1 MSLSAEELRR
11 YSRQIILPELGV
23 EGQERLSRARVLV
36 VGVGGLGGPV
46 AMYLAAAGIGELCV
60 VDPDQVEASNLHR
73 QVLFRT
79 EDVGKD
85 KVQVAAQNLQSL
97 NPNVQVRPVRARLDA
112 SNAKELIAPY
122 DLVLDGTDNF
132 TTRYLV
138 NDACVLLGKRNVFAS
153 VLRFDGQLTVLGDP
167 EGPCYRCLYPEPPPA
182 GVVPSCAEAGVLGVM
197 PGLMGILQAT
207 EALKLIAGI
216 GTPLVGRLLLVDAR
230 RMSFREMRVARRAS
244 CEACGTRTLQ
254 SLVEVDAACD
264 VPPPVVP
271 PPVAAPGGV
280 GQLAPRELHAW
291 RAEGRSIQLVDVR
304 EGWEHDAVH
313 LTGAVLLPLGEVVER
328 VQELDATRPTVVYCH
343 HGARSQAAATWL
355 AGHGFREV
363 WNLAGGI
370 DRWSLEVDPELPR
383 Y

>member
-1 MSLSAEELRR
+1 MPLSAEELRR

-60 VDPDQVEASNLHR
+60 VDPDQVESSNLRR

-79 EDVGKD
+79 EDVGRD

-97 NPNVQVRPVRARLDA
+97 NPNIQVRPVRARLEA
-112 SNAKELIAPY
+112 ANAMELIAPY

-132 TTRYLV
+132 ATRYLV

-167 EGPCYRCLYPEPPPA
+167 DGPCYRCLYPEPPPA

-230 RMSFREMRVARRAS
+230 RMAFREMRVVRRAS
-244 CEACGTRTLQ
+244 CEACGTRTLR
-254 SLVEVDAACD
+254 SLVEVDAACA
-264 VPPPVVP
+264 VQA
-271 PPVAAPGGV
+271 PVAPAGGV
-280 GQLAPRELHAW
+280 GQLAPHELQAW
-291 RAEGRSIQLVDVR
+291 RARGRSIQLVDVR
-304 EGWEHDAVH
+304 EPWEYTAVH
-313 LTGAVLLPLGEVVER
+313 LDGAVLVPLGEVVDR

-355 AGHGFREV
+355 AGQGFREI
-363 WNLAGGI
+363 WNLEGGI
-370 DRWSLEVDPELPR
+370 DRWSIEVDPALPR

>member
-1 MSLSAEELRR
+1 MPLSAEELRR

-23 EGQERLSRARVLV
+23 VGQERLSNARVLV

-46 AMYLAAAGIGELCV
+46 AMYLAAAGVGELCV

-79 EDVGKD
+79 DDVGRD
-85 KVQVAAQNLQSL
+85 KVQVAARNLQSL

-112 SNAKELIAPY
+112 SNAMDLIAPY

-182 GVVPSCAEAGVLGVM
+182 GSVPSCAEAGVLGVM

-207 EALKLIAGI
+207 EALKLLAGI

-230 RMSFREMRVARRAS
+230 RMSFREMRIARRAS
-244 CEACGTRTLQ
+244 CEACGTRTMK
-254 SLVEVDAACD
+254 SLVEVHPVCE
-264 VPPPVVP
+264 VPMPSEDMPL
-271 PPVAAPGGV
+271 PGEV
-280 GQLAPRELHAW
+280 GHITPRDLHEW
-291 RAEGRSIQLVDVR
+291 RASGRSVQLVDVR
-304 EGWEHDAVH
+304 QEWEFEAVR
-313 LTGAVLLPLGEVVER
+313 LDGSILVPLPQLPTLAES
-328 VQELDATRPTVVYCH
+328 LDPTQPTVVYCH
-343 HGARSQAAATWL
+343 HGARSFAAASWM
-355 AGHGFREV
+355 ASHGFRAV
-363 WNLAGGI
+363 WNLEGGI
-370 DRWSLEVDPELPR
+370 DRWSLEVDESLPR